1 MASAAPSGSS
11 APLDT
16 QSLRDSYIPIF
27 SGQPSDYREWRKR
40 INLYY
45 KKMVMTKRAG
55 EAILNI
61 LGSFTGVVWRL
72 FEDFPEDEIDKESAF
87 TSILTTLDKHFAYDD
102 RVQLPADFEGYFQG
116 LNRKQGQTLLA
127 YVTDHDEAL
136 RKVER
141 HKVQLP
147 VVVQGWHLLRRAH
160 LSREQRQMV
169 TLKAPTMEKNAVVEA
184 LFLLYGQDYK
194 SGGHQ
199 PERRNTRW
207 AGTRGYYAYAAGA
220 DWFEEDWDD
229 EAYWGQVD
237 DGDGVDEWYDYE
249 GESAEFDQN
258 AVYYQSEEA
267 DYVPDEAD
275 PSAMANEFDSVY
287 ATYVDARKR
296 FQDLKLSRGF
306 LPVVALQDNAS
317 QSSSPTRS
325 PSKGGFGSGG
335 SGKGSGGRHSG
346 KGKNVV
352 RYAPRPAGKGDIK
365 ARAQSA
371 LVCLRCGMEGHWA
384 ANCNQPPRS
393 AAVKRPAP
401 SSTEGMA
408 VSSEEAHVLFQDERG
423 HDRPDAVM
431 LDPGASA
438 FLSGYGPFKRFVEH
452 LASVGYP
459 VQELEMTRCNRRF
472 QFGGDAASV
481 SRWTVMLPLFID
493 DKFGKVQMYLLP
505 GDTPMLCGRPV
516 MEALGMAMDFQDR
529 RIRFGQGPW
538 HEATIGA
545 HGEYLLSLSPVDS
558 VETYDLANPHFELK
572 TTEGIDGVPKMVK
585 LADFNLEERVFLST
599 DKSSSKGVRL
609 SKHFFKTAGIHLQTE
624 ANQLSA
630 YVTKELHPQKEDSRR
645 VLWEVYCGKAR
656 TSAIAESMGMAV
668 ETFSYESGW
677 DFNLVEH
684 QESFLRRQEAEL
696 PHEILLTPEC
706 RLWSQMQN
714 LACRSEL
721 QKAELVANRKLHHD
735 RHLMFGRKVYLSQ
748 VNGGRHCTVEQ
759 PKLALSWKTKAF
771 RDLPGYRA
779 EFDQCMYGCVCLS
792 DDGRWLPSK
801 KPTALQTT
809 KRAVK
814 EAFSMLCD
822 GGHEHCSL
830 EGSASG
836 YGSRTKY
843 LEDYQPCLAAV
854 LAAALMVPEIP
865 QCWDFVGAVAE
876 QRKMT
881 GDLVRLYT
889 EQHAEAVR
897 TVQRL
902 HRNLG
907 HPTPQALVDLLTARG
922 ASDAV
927 LAVAKQYVCL
937 SCSKYCKPNQ
947 VAPSSVHI
955 VSEFNA
961 EVQSDAFYIKIGSTK
976 LAVLSIVD
984 VGTRYMAAHLLK
996 KEDSEEYILAL
1007 EKAWVKHF
1015 GVPDVLVTDEG
1026 RPWLSSQF
1034 ECWTSAQGITHKVAP
1049 GEAHERL
1056 ALVERRHAILRRAV
1070 EVYLDDLGSS
1080 TSADVKEALR
1090 YVVPQVNAQP
1100 VVAGFSPTQW
1110 LLGKQPAV
1118 PGELLGDAVAAPH
1131 LGGNVDFEEMLK
1143 RRTRAKIAL
1152 TSAEADQKLRRAL
1165 LRKYQGMNQDY
1176 KLGEVVWFWRD
1187 ARQADLVKIR
1197 WLGPARVVM
1206 KEEENGRVHTYWLAY
1221 KTQLIRCAPHH
1232 VRGDLLGR
1240 EHAMDKINE
1249 AVQVLQ
1255 QLKSRGVTRC
1265 LDLGRVNRQML
1276 EDVESEDQVEAP
1288 DGDVADSEGEI
1299 GEPPAQRPRLLPFE
1313 SPEVPEVRPESDYEP
1328 SLLQELPDGAN
1339 AQGVEVRP
1347 EAAPA
1352 RGVSEPMSEP
1362 SAAEPGSPSSAYA
1375 WPATN
1380 EDFNSH
1386 RLRVARQETL
1396 SLFGPW
1402 RHRAPVTAA
1411 PYSPPPP
1418 EVDAAS
1424 VPVPEET
1431 DEALLSQAFH
1441 VLDVQ
1446 PDALPGGWY
1455 MDEHGYLQ
1463 LHQQEEDYW
1472 EVKSGCLIR
1481 HHVKPRR
1488 QKFSRESMPA
1498 DCPLT
1503 ADRLDPVRVT
1513 VVNEANGKTSIQTDD
1528 GYNNEEPVPRSWTGV
1543 TIFQINAPARKELAM
1558 YGQGPV
1564 HGVRKVAKDYKH
1576 AQAKRFKKENK
1587 GDLNERKMTPH
1598 ERALFKEA
1606 KIKEL
1611 KSFFEHQVWEFQ
1623 TTREADPARTMTSRV
1638 LLKWSKNPDG
1648 SPRAKARL
1656 IVRGYTDPDALQGKV
1671 QTSSPTTTRLSRCM
1685 LMSLAANLSW
1695 ELWTAD
1701 VSTAFLQGKVQTR
1714 KLWVKLPAECNALLG
1729 GDESTRMLLLKPCY
1743 GQIDAP
1749 RGWYLEAVDRL
1760 LRLGLKQHP
1769 LDPCC
1774 FLMFEKEGMVD
1785 ELSPSQMS
1793 VGCLGSYGLC
1803 GMIVLHVDDMLGAGF
1818 KESVHYQKVIGQ
1830 LQNAFNLREW
1840 KDGKQLEYC
1849 GATIDQTG

>member
-1 MASAAPSGSS
+1 
-11 APLDT
+11 
-16 QSLRDSYIPIF
+16 
-27 SGQPSDYREWRKR
+27 
-40 INLYY
+40 
-45 KKMVMTKRAG
+45 
-55 EAILNI
+55 
-61 LGSFTGVVWRL
+61 
-72 FEDFPEDEIDKESAF
+72 
-87 TSILTTLDKHFAYDD
+87 
-102 RVQLPADFEGYFQG
+102 
-116 LNRKQGQTLLA
+116 
-127 YVTDHDEAL
+127 
-136 RKVER
+136 
-141 HKVQLP
+141 
-147 VVVQGWHLLRRAH
+147 
-160 LSREQRQMV
+160 
-169 TLKAPTMEKNAVVEA
+169 
-184 LFLLYGQDYK
+184 
-194 SGGHQ
+194 
-199 PERRNTRW
+199 
-207 AGTRGYYAYAAGA
+207 
-220 DWFEEDWDD
+220 
-229 EAYWGQVD
+229 
-237 DGDGVDEWYDYE
+237 
-249 GESAEFDQN
+249 
-258 AVYYQSEEA
+258 
-267 DYVPDEAD
+267 
-275 PSAMANEFDSVY
+275 
-287 ATYVDARKR
+287 
-296 FQDLKLSRGF
+296 
-306 LPVVALQDNAS
+306 
-317 QSSSPTRS
+317 
-325 PSKGGFGSGG
+325 
-335 SGKGSGGRHSG
+335 
-346 KGKNVV
+346 
-352 RYAPRPAGKGDIK
+352 
-365 ARAQSA
+365 
-371 LVCLRCGMEGHWA
+371 
-384 ANCNQPPRS
+384 
-393 AAVKRPAP
+393 
-401 SSTEGMA
+401 
-408 VSSEEAHVLFQDERG
+408 
-423 HDRPDAVM
+423 
-431 LDPGASA
+431 
-438 FLSGYGPFKRFVEH
+438 
-452 LASVGYP
+452 
-459 VQELEMTRCNRRF
+459 
-472 QFGGDAASV
+472 
-481 SRWTVMLPLFID
+481 
-493 DKFGKVQMYLLP
+493 
-505 GDTPMLCGRPV
+505 
-516 MEALGMAMDFQDR
+516 
-529 RIRFGQGPW
+529 
-538 HEATIGA
+538 
-545 HGEYLLSLSPVDS
+545 
-558 VETYDLANPHFELK
+558 
-572 TTEGIDGVPKMVK
+572 MVK

-668 ETFSYESGW
+668 ETFSYES
-677 DFNLVEH
+677 
-684 QESFLRRQEAEL
+684 RQEAEL

-706 RLWSQMQN
+706 RLWSQVQN

-721 QKAELVANRKLHHD
+721 QKAELVSNRKLHHD

-814 EAFSMLCD
+814 EAFPMLCD

-937 SCSKYCKPNQ
+937 SCSKHCKPNQ

-976 LAVLSIVD
+976 LAVLSMVD

-1070 EVYLDDLGSS
+1070 EVYLDDLGSN

-1090 YVVPQVNAQP
+1090 HVVPQVNAQP

-1143 RRTRAKIAL
+1143 KISSRYIIYIHVPGMSSPAPQRNKDSALRGVSLNTKVSCACNSSQNNTPISRNDWERRPHHLVISSIERLLSAVRAKIAL

-1328 SLLQELPDGAN
+1328 SLLQELPDGSN
-1339 AQGVEVRP
+1339 AQGFEAQP

-1362 SAAEPGSPSSAYA
+1362 SAAEPGSPSSPQRNVPMLDPVTASLYQ
-1375 WPATN
+1375 PATN

-1396 SLFGPW
+1396 SLFCPW
-1402 RHRAPVTAA
+1402 RHRAPVTAT
-1411 PYSPPPP
+1411 PYSPPTP

-1431 DEALLSQAFH
+1431 DEALLAQAFH

-1446 PDALPGGWY
+1446 PDALPSGWY

-1481 HHVKPRR
+1481 HP
-1488 QKFSRESMPA
+1488 E
-1498 DCPLT
+1498 
-1503 ADRLDPVRVT
+1503 DRSSV
-1513 VVNEANGKTSIQTDD
+1513 
-1528 GYNNEEPVPRSWTGV
+1528 
-1543 TIFQINAPARKELAM
+1543 ARACL
-1558 YGQGPV
+1558 
-1564 HGVRKVAKDYKH
+1564 
-1576 AQAKRFKKENK
+1576 
-1587 GDLNERKMTPH
+1587 
-1598 ERALFKEA
+1598 
-1606 KIKEL
+1606 
-1611 KSFFEHQVWEFQ
+1611 
-1623 TTREADPARTMTSRV
+1623 
-1638 LLKWSKNPDG
+1638 
-1648 SPRAKARL
+1648 L
-1656 IVRGYTDPDALQGKV
+1656 IVR
-1671 QTSSPTTTRLSRCM
+1671 
-1685 LMSLAANLSW
+1685 
-1695 ELWTAD
+1695 
-1701 VSTAFLQGKVQTR
+1701 
-1714 KLWVKLPAECNALLG
+1714 
-1729 GDESTRMLLLKPCY
+1729 
-1743 GQIDAP
+1743 
-1749 RGWYLEAVDRL
+1749 
-1760 LRLGLKQHP
+1760 
-1769 LDPCC
+1769 
-1774 FLMFEKEGMVD
+1774 
-1785 ELSPSQMS
+1785 
-1793 VGCLGSYGLC
+1793 
-1803 GMIVLHVDDMLGAGF
+1803 
-1818 KESVHYQKVIGQ
+1818 
-1830 LQNAFNLREW
+1830 
-1840 KDGKQLEYC
+1840 
-1849 GATIDQTG
+1849 